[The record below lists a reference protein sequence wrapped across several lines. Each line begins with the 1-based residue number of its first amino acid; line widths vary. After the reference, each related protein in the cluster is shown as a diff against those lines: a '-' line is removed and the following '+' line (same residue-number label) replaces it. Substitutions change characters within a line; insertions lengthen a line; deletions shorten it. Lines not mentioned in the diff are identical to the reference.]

1 MRILH
6 TADWHL
12 GIDFHKLSLIEDQY
26 YFMKQLKEIVLE
38 EHIDV
43 VIVAGDVYDTSL
55 ATKEAIVLYDEIM
68 QMLCIEL
75 KKKVI
80 VIAGNHDSATRL
92 SVLSGLLSGM
102 GLYVVGSLTEKV
114 KGIEIGDC
122 IFYPIP
128 YFHLEQVRKAYD
140 IDVKTQ
146 EEAFTCICND
156 ILSYADRSK
165 HLIGIAHAFLADAS
179 VCESDRFANVG
190 GSDLVSS
197 KVFDGFSYVA
207 MGHLHR
213 RQYAGNHA
221 WYSGSPLPYS
231 FSEANMK
238 KGVLIYDSE
247 TDVVYEKDIEPLHHL
262 IVKKGK
268 YEELK
273 ESMKLESVDESAY
286 VKIEVEDF
294 PVSFEMMEYFRQG
307 YPNLLHL
314 SGKVLHQ
321 EDSNITIDI
330 KDLETISDTD
340 LVKQFFK
347 DYYNEEISDTA
358 LSLFKEIQEEV
369 GV

>member
-12 GIDFHKLSLIEDQY
+12 GIDFHKLSLIEDQRW
-26 YFMKQLKEIVLE
+26 FMQQLKKIVLE
-38 EHIDV
+38 ENVDV
-43 VIVAGDVYDTSL
+43 IIVAGDVYDTYL
-55 ATKEAIVLYDEIM
+55 ASKEAIILYDEIM

-114 KGIEIGDC
+114 KGIEIEDC

-128 YFHLEQVRKAYD
+128 YFHLEQVRKAYE
-140 IDVKTQ
+140 VNVQTQ
-146 EEAFTCICND
+146 EEAFACICED
-156 ILSYADRSK
+156 IVKQTNGSK
-165 HLIGIAHAFLADAS
+165 HRIAIAHSFFANAS
-179 VCESDRFANVG
+179 VCDSDRFANVG
-190 GSDLVSS
+190 GSELVSS

-213 RQYAGNHA
+213 RQYVGNHV

-247 TDVVYEKDIEPLHHL
+247 TDNVYEKNIEPLHPL

-273 ESMKLESVDESAY
+273 ENMMIESVDENAY
-286 VKIEVEDF
+286 MKIEVEDF
-294 PVSFEMMEYFRQG
+294 PVSFEMMEYFRQN

-314 SGKVLHQ
+314 SGKMLHQ

-330 KDLETISDTD
+330 KDLEMLSDID
-340 LVKQFFK
+340 LVIQFFK
-347 DYYNEEISDTA
+347 DYYNEELSDTA
-358 LSLFKEIQEEV
+358 LSLFKEVQEEV
-369 GV
+369 IV